1 VGGHRAFGAGDDLVD
16 GPVDLAAVRADDA
29 LLDAIAGG
37 AVTGGLGRDEDV
49 FGRPGQDDDHL
60 AAILAA
66 WKADI
71 EADPMPELVSL
82 DEAAEAVEAGHQAR
96 DRRASRARR
105 RMPFAVAAAA
115 IAVALS
121 GLTVAVHSAQPGDA
135 MFGLTKVFFSQ
146 QADNATKAQEARNT
160 IVAAN
165 NAIRAGD
172 RATAQSLLQS
182 AAGQIQ
188 AAQPEDQP
196 ALQQQRAD
204 ALKSLDPQSAS
215 PSASP
220 TTEPSAPSSSTEGTP
235 PAKNDTDRRHRR
247 PQPQGGTEKPAPD
260 SSTSAQQS
268 DPAQGGATTDTQQ
281 RSEPSPQPT
290 TTAPVPPPAAS
301 PTG

>member
-37 AVTGGLGRDEDV
+37 ASLGGLGSHEDV

-71 EADPMPELVSL
+71 ELDPMPELVSL
-82 DEAAEAVEAGHQAR
+82 DEAAEAVEAGHEAR
-96 DRRASRARR
+96 ERRVGRARR

-115 IAVALS
+115 IAVALA
-121 GLTVAVHSAQPGDA
+121 GFTVAVHSAQPGDA
-135 MFGLTKVFFSQ
+135 MFGLTKVLFSQ
-146 QADNATKAQEARNT
+146 QADNAQKAKVAHDT

-165 NAIRAGD
+165 GAIKRGD
-172 RATAQSLLQS
+172 PATAQSLLQS

-196 ALQQQRAD
+196 ALQQQRED
-204 ALKSLDPQSAS
+204 ALKSLAPAPPAETGSPTTA
-215 PSASP
+215 PSASSGP
-220 TTEPSAPSSSTEGTP
+220 PAGTTARDTERRKRSRTPAPETSVTPAPQDPAAGSTP
-235 PAKNDTDRRHRR
+235 P
-247 PQPQGGTEKPAPD
+247 PGPEVSQPRNAPPETTVPPAP
-260 SSTSAQQS
+260 
-268 DPAQGGATTDTQQ
+268 ATN
-281 RSEPSPQPT
+281 
-290 TTAPVPPPAAS
+290 
-301 PTG
+301 

>member
-1 VGGHRAFGAGDDLVD
+1 MGGHRAFGAGDDLVD

-37 AVTGGLGRDEDV
+37 TVSGGVDAGDV

-71 EADPMPELVSL
+71 EAEPMPELVSL
-82 DEAAEAVEAGHQAR
+82 DEAAEAVEAGHAAR

-121 GLTVAVHSAQPGDA
+121 GFTVAVHSAQPGDA

-146 QADNATKAQEARNT
+146 HADNVAKAEQARAT
-160 IVAAN
+160 IVEAN
-165 NAIRAGD
+165 NAIARGD

-182 AAGQIQ
+182 AGTQIQ
-188 AAQPEDQP
+188 AVQPEDQP
-196 ALQQQRAD
+196 ALVQQRQD
-204 ALKSLDPQSAS
+204 ALKSLDPAATGPTPSTGTSEPAQQAPGEESGTRPKPQRPAPQDPAEAS
-215 PSASP
+215 TTASVPSTDGSTSEPDTVTPEQGREA
-220 TTEPSAPSSSTEGTP
+220 TTTTP
-235 PAKNDTDRRHRR
+235 PA
-247 PQPQGGTEKPAPD
+247 
-260 SSTSAQQS
+260 
-268 DPAQGGATTDTQQ
+268 
-281 RSEPSPQPT
+281 PSP
-290 TTAPVPPPAAS
+290 S
-301 PTG
+301 GN

>member
-1 VGGHRAFGAGDDLVD
+1 MGGHRAFGAGDDLVD

-37 AVTGGLGRDEDV
+37 AVAGGVGSHEDV

-82 DEAAEAVEAGHQAR
+82 DEASEAVEAGHAAR

-115 IAVALS
+115 VAVALA
-121 GLTVAVHSAQPGDA
+121 GLTVAVHSAQPGDT
-135 MFGLTKVFFSQ
+135 MFGLTKVFFS
-146 QADNATKAQEARNT
+146 
-160 IVAAN
+160 AAGGQR
-165 NAIRAGD
+165 AEGAGGPRRRSSRPTTPIRRGD
-172 RATAQSLLQS
+172 PATAQSLLQS

-196 ALQQQRAD
+196 ALQQQRED
-204 ALKSLDPQSAS
+204 ALKSLAPQAPTESAS
-215 PSASP
+215 PS
-220 TTEPSAPSSSTEGTP
+220 TEPSASSGTEAPRAVAGAGSAHEAQAEAAAP
-235 PAKNDTDRRHRR
+235 GRR
-247 PQPQGGTEKPAPD
+247 P
-260 SSTSAQQS
+260 SARLS
-268 DPAQGGATTDTQQ
+268 AGPDPA
-281 RSEPSPQPT
+281 EPSPGTGSPDTTGTGSCEPT
-290 TTAPVPPPAAS
+290 PPP
-301 PTG
+301 PTGPRRPAN

>member
-1 VGGHRAFGAGDDLVD
+1 MGGHRAPGAGDDLVD

-49 FGRPGQDDDHL
+49 FGYPGQDDDHL
-60 AAILAA
+60 AAVLAA

-82 DEAAEAVEAGHQAR
+82 DEAASAVEAGHQAR

-115 IAVALS
+115 VAVALA

-146 QADNATKAQEARNT
+146 QADNATKAQVARAT
-160 IVAAN
+160 IEQAN
-165 NAIRAGD
+165 QAIRHGD
-172 RATAQSLLQS
+172 PATAQSLLQS

-188 AAQPEDQP
+188 AVQPADQP
-196 ALQQQRAD
+196 PLQQQRED
-204 ALKSLDPQSAS
+204 ALKSLAPQAPASTSPSSTAAS
-215 PSASP
+215 PSNGA
-220 TTEPSAPSSSTEGTP
+220 APEGT
-235 PAKNDTDRRHRR
+235 TQSRDRRHRPTPQ
-247 PQPQGGTEKPAPD
+247 PQPQGPAG
-260 SSTSAQQS
+260 SSAGSQPANPATTP
-268 DPAQGGATTDTQQ
+268 DPATSQQEKAAT
-281 RSEPSPQPT
+281 PPPPNPPAPT
-290 TTAPVPPPAAS
+290 TTAPPS
-301 PTG
+301 N